1 MEILSALAQ
10 IGFFLCYGVPVILAI
25 IFIFIFSFE
34 EGNVL
39 SFKGRIG
46 RMSSFLNSL
55 LACAILG
62 IIAFLA
68 FYINSTVITMLCL
81 IVTAFATLR
90 LISVLIRRV
99 HDFGVNGVVIPIFL
113 AFNVI
118 FGDYEIGHAI
128 SLFINIMI
136 WLIPGQKTEN
146 KYGDVPHGNFTI

>member
-62 IIAFLA
+62 ISAFLA

-81 IVTAFATLR
+81 IVT
-90 LISVLIRRV
+90 
-99 HDFGVNGVVIPIFL
+99 
-113 AFNVI
+113 
-118 FGDYEIGHAI
+118 
-128 SLFINIMI
+128 
-136 WLIPGQKTEN
+136 
-146 KYGDVPHGNFTI
+146 